1 MWAHEIASPT
11 TPQGWAVS
19 LNLLQVCVQGHR
31 KWEHAP
37 SGLFPTPNFHVT
49 GYFPLWNHHSVKWV
63 CTFFMLKSFPSYRFG
78 HIKCV
83 HTHTEKNINSLLLLP
98 IREEIGAK
106 SKSFSTGFMARDKNT
121 LIEDSNVTLLHM
133 TYHDTKRSGRM
144 DERELILACADSVG
158 RVLGEHKHFWI
169 IECKKRQLA
178 HSAEKGSVCQVLLK
192 KVIPKL
198 CKSSACW
205 INSVSILVK
214 QQD

>member
-1 MWAHEIASPT
+1 
-11 TPQGWAVS
+11 
-19 LNLLQVCVQGHR
+19 
-31 KWEHAP
+31 
-37 SGLFPTPNFHVT
+37 
-49 GYFPLWNHHSVKWV
+49 
-63 CTFFMLKSFPSYRFG
+63 MLKSFPSYRFG

-158 RVLGEHKHFWI
+158 RVLGEHKHF
-169 IECKKRQLA
+169 
-178 HSAEKGSVCQVLLK
+178 
-192 KVIPKL
+192 
-198 CKSSACW
+198 
-205 INSVSILVK
+205 
-214 QQD
+214 